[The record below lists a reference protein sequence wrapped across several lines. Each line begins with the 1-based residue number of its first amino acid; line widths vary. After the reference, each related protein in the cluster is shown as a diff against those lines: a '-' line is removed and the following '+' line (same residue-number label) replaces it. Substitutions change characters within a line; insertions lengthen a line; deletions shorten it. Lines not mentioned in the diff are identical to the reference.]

1 MLRRL
6 PRSTLFPYT
15 TLFRSL
21 ICEFCGAGAGRDCK
35 THEIG
40 HRSVMHV
47 ARIKAAASKD
57 VERGKGKRH
66 SRMDNLPA
74 DVSDLISNYEKES
87 REAEARLRDARKKAN
102 TRK

>member
-1 MLRRL
+1 MPKPRVLVL
-6 PRSTLFPYT
+6 PTSPL
-15 TLFRSL
+15 SL

-35 THEIG
+35 THESG